1 MSIVNLQIGGGEG
14 EQVGV
19 PEDDGC
25 HYTGTRGFSTEKV
38 IGCLGYSVNTALL
51 VCGAFF
57 RFADV
62 AIPPGATINFAHL
75 ELFPDGNDTG
85 APELVI
91 YGIDEADA
99 AAPTSESEF
108 TADPHTSASVQW
120 DTTWVAEVWEQS
132 PDIKNIIQEIID
144 LGGWVSGNA
153 LMLQVRDDLG
163 AGSGNNVWITFLER
177 NPDLAA
183 KLYIEHDAGGEP
195 SVTIMRRRRGG

>member
-1 MSIVNLQIGGGEG
+1 MSIVNLQIGGGAG
-14 EQVGV
+14 EPVLA
-19 PEDDGC
+19 DDGC
-25 HYTGTRGFSTEKV
+25 HSTGTRAFNAEKV

-75 ELFPDGNDTG
+75 ELWPDGNDTG

-99 AAPTSESEF
+99 AAPTSETEF
-108 TADPHTSASVQW
+108 LADPHTSASVQW
-120 DTTWVAEVWEQS
+120 DTAWTAEVWEQS

-163 AGSGNNVWITFLER
+163 AGPGNNVWITFLER

-183 KLYIEHDAGGEP
+183 KLYVEYDVGVGP